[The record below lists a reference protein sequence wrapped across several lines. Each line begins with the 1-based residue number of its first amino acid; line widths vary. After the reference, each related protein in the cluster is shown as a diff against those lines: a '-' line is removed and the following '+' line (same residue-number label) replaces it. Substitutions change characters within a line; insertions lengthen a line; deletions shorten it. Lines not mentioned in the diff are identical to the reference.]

1 METIGSS
8 VRDSVDMRA
17 KMRTIRWR
25 INKKSIDVDY
35 GRIREGMASFSFN
48 HYKNITSSTQMRLF
62 RIIEKF
68 GNKWIYNIWK
78 EGYNEIDLW
87 YKEPSDKVR
96 ENWLLG
102 KS

>member
-1 METIGSS
+1 MEVSGNKPQG
-8 VRDSVDMRA
+8 SVDMKA
-17 KMRTIRWR
+17 KKRTIRWR
-25 INKKSIDVDY
+25 VNKKSIDVDY

-48 HYKNITSSTQMRLF
+48 HYKNVTSSTQKRIL
-62 RIIEKF
+62 RIIGKF
-68 GNKWIYNIWK
+68 GNKWVYTIRE